1 MEYRLGTDKHIKARG
16 ETVELT
22 CPQCDKKGHFG
33 VFSNFERRI
42 AVKLPLPLDCQ
53 TVYFLVCPNCAAVF
67 GVDEQKGDDF
77 KKGSPLSIGNFDL
90 KDLKPFKPE
99 KEV

>member
-1 MEYRLGTDKHIKARG
+1 MEYRLGTDNRIKARG

-22 CPQCDKKGHFG
+22 CPQCGKKGHFG

-42 AVKLPLPLDCQ
+42 AVKLPLPLECQ

-67 GVDEQKGDDF
+67 GVVEQKGDDF
-77 KKGSPLSIGNFDL
+77 KKGSPLSICNFDL
-90 KDLKPFKPE
+90 KELKPFKPE
-99 KEV
+99 KQA